1 MTHRFLDGTIY
12 HKRFL
17 PKQHTFK
24 YDFFMIDMD
33 LANLDT
39 LKNSYLSIN
48 RFNLFAFN
56 TKDHFGISEDFLT
69 NVEELCGK
77 FNIEGSYN
85 MRFITL
91 PSIFGFVF
99 NPISCLILIEDDKP
113 KIMFAEVHNYNGGRV
128 VYFVELKH
136 LSVNTYEGETKK
148 DMYVSPFF
156 EASGIY
162 KFKLVYTDEKFL
174 LNITLFENDKKM
186 LISTLDTKSLAYD
199 EKTIK
204 KLFLNHK
211 LLTIFVVTRTLW
223 QSLKLK
229 LKGLAWN
236 SVTSKDQIRRY

>member
-1 MTHRFLDGTIY
+1 MSHRFLNGTIY

-17 PKQHTFK
+17 PKQHMFK
-24 YDFFMIDMD
+24 YDFFMIDID
-33 LANLDT
+33 LAHLES

-48 RFNLFAFN
+48 QFNLFAFN
-56 TKDHFGISEDFLT
+56 TKDHFGMSRDFLD

-77 FNIEGSYN
+77 FNIQGAFT

-99 NPISCLILIEDDKP
+99 NPISCLLLIEEKKP
-113 KIMFAEVHNYNGGRV
+113 KFMFAEVHNYNGGRV
-128 VYFVELKH
+128 VYFIKLE
-136 LSVNTYEGETKK
+136 NTSSNVYEGESKK

-156 EASGIY
+156 EASGLY
-162 KFKLVYTDEKFL
+162 KFKLIYTDEKFFL
-174 LNITLFENDKKM
+174 HITLFEKDKKM
-186 LISTLDTKSLAYD
+186 LISSLDTKPLVYD

-204 KLFLNHK
+204 QLFFTHK
-211 LLTIFVVTRTLW
+211 LLTIFVVTRTIW

-229 LKGLAWN
+229 LKGLTWN